1 MYYCVTYKSP
11 IGPLLLVSKEDKL
24 IGLWMYNQKY
34 FCPLKEHPVE
44 DNENTV
50 LKTAVSWLDEY
61 FRGNKP
67 DISLLPLL
75 SKTLGVSV
83 DELLSGKQESA
94 PAVQIVPANERKD
107 IKDMV
112 LRIVVSSAEND
123 NVRVNIPLSLVKVGV
138 DTGLNMAQITSGNE
152 ALKNI
157 DLGKIL
163 ELVEQGVIG
172 NLVEVES
179 AKGDTVR
186 IFVE

>member
-1 MYYCVTYKSP
+1 MNTTLGKRIAALRREKGLKQDELAEKLGVSAQA
-11 IGPLLLVSKEDKL
+11 VSK
-24 IGLWMYNQKY
+24 W
-34 FCPLKEHPVE
+34 
-44 DNENTV
+44 ENDQTC
-50 LKTAVSWLDEY
+50 
-61 FRGNKP
+61 P

-75 SKTLGVSV
+75 AKTLGVTV

-138 DTGLNMAQITSGNE
+138 DAGLNMAQIASGNE
-152 ALKNI
+152 ALRNI

-163 ELVEQGVIG
+163 ELAEQGVIG

-179 AKGDTVR
+179 ADGDTVR
-186 IFVE
+186 VFVE